1 MFKSNLKHIMGEL
14 EMSIEDLMDISQVS
28 PDDIHALLNSDDEV
42 KISKVLSISNAL
54 GVPTAVLFS
63 WVKKE
68 KDEI

>member
-28 PDDIHALLNSDDEV
+28 PDDIYALLNSDDEV

>member
-1 MFKSNLKHIMGEL
+1 MFKSNLKNIMGEL

-54 GVPTAVLFS
+54 GVPSAVLFS
-63 WVKKE
+63 WVKK
-68 KDEI
+68 DEI

>member
-54 GVPTAVLFS
+54 GVPTAILFS
-63 WVKKE
+63 WVR
-68 KDEI
+68 KDEV

>member
-1 MFKSNLKHIMGEL
+1 MGEL

-28 PDDIHALLNSDDEV
+28 PDDIYALLNSDDEV

>member
-28 PDDIHALLNSDDEV
+28 PDDIYALLNSDDEV

-63 WVKKE
+63 WVR
-68 KDEI
+68 KDEV